1 VQISVTSPLVTIYC
15 VFENNYIVLIIRLLV
30 RSYDK
35 EHLPKRN
42 KKMHN
47 NVGKGNNNKM
57 LNKIPH
63 SEQLKNLIGK
73 SKKEAKSIHLTQIS
87 MTAHFPCLI
96 RANQYKTSGGV
107 KLIL

>member
-1 VQISVTSPLVTIYC
+1 MQISVTSPLVTIYC

-47 NVGKGNNNKM
+47 NVGKDNNNKM
-57 LNKIPH
+57 LNKIPVRTA
-63 SEQLKNLIGK
+63 QK
-73 SKKEAKSIHLTQIS
+73 SNWKIEEKRQNRRYI
-87 MTAHFPCLI
+87 
-96 RANQYKTSGGV
+96 
-107 KLIL
+107 

>member
-1 VQISVTSPLVTIYC
+1 MQISVTSPLVTIYC

-47 NVGKGNNNKM
+47 NVGKDNNNKM
-57 LNKIPH
+57 LNKIPQ
-63 SEQLKNLIGK
+63 SEQLKNLFGK
-73 SKKEAKSIHLTQIS
+73 SKKRSKIGDTSNTNMHDCSLSMLDTCKSI
-87 MTAHFPCLI
+87 
-96 RANQYKTSGGV
+96 
-107 KLIL
+107 